1 MPKMM
6 KQNYSSPMT
15 SLVLTD
21 SSQLT
26 ADSFEKLPD
35 QIMYPYAEPYDL
47 RKHLCFVLI
56 KTTTPYP
63 VVSLSEQEKY
73 FLDTKTNK
81 RLEFPSLHEPWSV
94 HLSVIIPAF
103 DEETRLPPML
113 DECLEYLEGRKSG
126 FKYEV
131 IVVSDGSR
139 DATVEV
145 ARKYTSKYG
154 ADVVRVLELTTN
166 RGKGGAVRL
175 GMLNARGAVV
185 LFADADGA
193 TKFSDLSKLET
204 SLKDLLQ
211 EDYLSKPEVVAN
223 KLAIVCGS
231 RAHLEDEAIASRSV
245 FRTFL
250 MYGFHFLVWVFAVQ
264 GLRDTQ
270 CGFKL
275 LTRQAAL
282 ICFSSMHV
290 ERAFDVEM
298 LYIAQQF
305 EIPIEEVAVNWT
317 EIEGSKVVPIW
328 SWLQMGGDLFLIWL
342 RYRIGAWKLLRIKGN

>member
-1 MPKMM
+1 
-6 KQNYSSPMT
+6 
-15 SLVLTD
+15 
-21 SSQLT
+21 
-26 ADSFEKLPD
+26 
-35 QIMYPYAEPYDL
+35 
-47 RKHLCFVLI
+47 
-56 KTTTPYP
+56 
-63 VVSLSEQEKY
+63 
-73 FLDTKTNK
+73 
-81 RLEFPSLHEPWSV
+81 
-94 HLSVIIPAF
+94 
-103 DEETRLPPML
+103 
-113 DECLEYLEGRKSG
+113 
-126 FKYEV
+126 
-131 IVVSDGSR
+131 
-139 DATVEV
+139 
-145 ARKYTSKYG
+145 
-154 ADVVRVLELTTN
+154 
-166 RGKGGAVRL
+166 
-175 GMLNARGAVV
+175 MLNARGAVV

-290 ERAFDVEM
+290 ER
-298 LYIAQQF
+298 
-305 EIPIEEVAVNWT
+305 W
-317 EIEGSKVVPIW
+317 
-328 SWLQMGGDLFLIWL
+328 
-342 RYRIGAWKLLRIKGN
+342 